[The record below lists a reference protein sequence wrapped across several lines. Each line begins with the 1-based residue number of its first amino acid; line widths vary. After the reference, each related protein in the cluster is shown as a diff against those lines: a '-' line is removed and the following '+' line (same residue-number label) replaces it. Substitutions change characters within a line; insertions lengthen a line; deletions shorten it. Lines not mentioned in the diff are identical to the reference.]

1 MEYHY
6 LAVTNVFEGINT
18 YGIAA
23 FADSDG
29 DAILIES
36 FADLSPDEQSVSRL
50 VSDCNELELDPT
62 QLRGIVDDFLAQF

>member
-36 FADLSPDEQSVSRL
+36 FADLRRTSSPYQDLSLIATSLSLILHSCVTL
-50 VSDCNELELDPT
+50 
-62 QLRGIVDDFLAQF
+62 